1 MALALYK
8 QGLDNVQEISIA
20 ALLFF
25 IFAGYITGMTISGVS
40 PVWDFLS
47 IALLPKEILERLD
60 GTVNVADPQPFK
72 YRAFIEAVPQTIRW
86 RFSIKR
92 LVSRWQ
98 NVALNIDKVTEK
110 NQLMERMLV
119 KMMAE
124 VTLVE
129 TLLSELLIL
138 AVIGVTTDKFYSP
151 YQYWLLYIIVFI
163 ILFIGMVMRQGFF
176 WQGCFWAR
184 VDMVSVSAPSTSSQ

>member
-60 GTVNVADPQPFK
+60 GTVNVADPRPFK

-98 NVALNIDKVTEK
+98 NVAPNIDKVTEK

-129 TLLSELLIL
+129 LFYLS
-138 AVIGVTTDKFYSP
+138 Y
-151 YQYWLLYIIVFI
+151 
-163 ILFIGMVMRQGFF
+163 
-176 WQGCFWAR
+176 
-184 VDMVSVSAPSTSSQ
+184 